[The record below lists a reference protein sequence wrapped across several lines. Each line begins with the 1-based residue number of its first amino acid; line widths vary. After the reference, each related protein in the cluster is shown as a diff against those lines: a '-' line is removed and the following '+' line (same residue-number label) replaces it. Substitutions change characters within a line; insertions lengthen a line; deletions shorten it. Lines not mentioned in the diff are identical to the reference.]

1 MAAAEVPLCTRAAFF
16 VAKYDIHCNMKKPML
31 VPDSVIIDP
40 DNRDGL
46 FPTVGDVMDLGD
58 AIIGCGFN
66 LGHTRGICCQFPGG
80 DVDRA
85 KIIQYN
91 IDKGSSDPCFPE
103 VLVQHAMYSGVAG
116 NTLNT
121 FLRCVSQSRA
131 AMPDKLKQV
140 TGAGGHFSVEGL
152 RAVDPI
158 FAGANRRELA
168 LSLSSGITRSS

>member
-1 MAAAEVPLCTRAAFF
+1 
-16 VAKYDIHCNMKKPML
+16 ML
-31 VPDSVIIDP
+31 TGPRSE
-40 DNRDGL
+40 
-46 FPTVGDVMDLGD
+46 F
-58 AIIGCGFN
+58 
-66 LGHTRGICCQFPGG
+66 
-80 DVDRA
+80 
-85 KIIQYN
+85 N

-116 NTLNT
+116 NTLNM

-158 FAGANRRELA
+158 FADAVVSGVPWIVLAAQIRSEEPGALKIIQAAENMLGSVQRLTSQVQLINRMCSMLSDSSVLA
-168 LSLSSGITRSS
+168 TMGVDGLKDRLVKQAPTSPTTSTALRRSR